1 MNRQYV
7 YFILIILFILLINYS
22 FQSDILLN
30 KYKIVIPKYT
40 PRVINET
47 INNPYNI
54 PLTIYQS
61 WHSNIIPNTMALYI
75 KKLIDMNPEFD
86 YYLYSDEN
94 SRLFIKDNFNED
106 VLNAFDTLI
115 PGAYKS
121 DLWRYCILYVKGG
134 IYLDLKFYCK
144 IPLKN
149 ILIYGSTV
157 FVKDRFL
164 KNMVPREK
172 YNIYNALMVSIPYNI
187 IFKHCID
194 DIVNS
199 CKLKLYKE
207 NPLAVTGPELLGF
220 IVMKYEPEKYNDYV
234 KFIHEDGGIVK
245 VINNN
250 IVILGEY
257 SEYRKEQQFF
267 QKTKRY
273 NELWHERKIYNM

>member
-106 VLNAFDTLI
+106 VLNALI
-115 PGAYKS
+115 
-121 DLWRYCILYVKGG
+121 
-134 IYLDLKFYCK
+134 
-144 IPLKN
+144 
-149 ILIYGSTV
+149 
-157 FVKDRFL
+157 
-164 KNMVPREK
+164 
-172 YNIYNALMVSIPYNI
+172 
-187 IFKHCID
+187 H
-194 DIVNS
+194 
-199 CKLKLYKE
+199 
-207 NPLAVTGPELLGF
+207 
-220 IVMKYEPEKYNDYV
+220 
-234 KFIHEDGGIVK
+234 
-245 VINNN
+245 
-250 IVILGEY
+250 
-257 SEYRKEQQFF
+257 
-267 QKTKRY
+267 
-273 NELWHERKIYNM
+273 

>member
-172 YNIYNALMVSIPYNI
+172 YNIYNALMVSIPNNI

>member
-1 MNRQYV
+1 
-7 YFILIILFILLINYS
+7 
-22 FQSDILLN
+22 
-30 KYKIVIPKYT
+30 
-40 PRVINET
+40 
-47 INNPYNI
+47 
-54 PLTIYQS
+54 
-61 WHSNIIPNTMALYI
+61 
-75 KKLIDMNPEFD
+75 
-86 YYLYSDEN
+86 
-94 SRLFIKDNFNED
+94 
-106 VLNAFDTLI
+106 
-115 PGAYKS
+115 
-121 DLWRYCILYVKGG
+121 
-134 IYLDLKFYCK
+134 
-144 IPLKN
+144 
-149 ILIYGSTV
+149 
-157 FVKDRFL
+157 
-164 KNMVPREK
+164 MVPREK